1 MSSPTNSL
9 LGRIA
14 NAVASPFYTRTRN
27 TRTTAPTE
35 ANPGANPVLYSM
47 GNGETDSRNKY
58 IQVVITLKITDH
70 PTRLMYLN
78 H

>member
-27 TRTTAPTE
+27 KPTATSWC
-35 ANPGANPVLYSM
+35 AGGA
-47 GNGETDSRNKY
+47 SRRARGAH
-58 IQVVITLKITDH
+58 ICARSSFPPSV
-70 PTRLMYLN
+70 
-78 H
+78 